1 MAETLKDTGLQLM
14 TWNWIFKSP
23 LLRLRIFFCP
33 FQKTR
38 FYPSWR
44 PIIPWHILW
53 DMSPQPFNLSSC
65 DGEVSKNSPASH
77 TPLPEYETLCRIADS
92 LLSFIQ
98 SKVFISIL
106 YFFYTFFLL
115 SQMFPFDNRSQ
126 LQPSTLSPLL
136 PFTFL

>member
-1 MAETLKDTGLQLM
+1 M

-23 LLRLRIFFCP
+23 LLRLRFSFCP

-77 TPLPEYETLCRIADS
+77 TPLPQYETLCRIADS

-106 YFFYTFFLL
+106 YFFIPFSCWVKCPLLTTEVSCSHLPLTPIFLL
-115 SQMFPFDNRSQ
+115 
-126 LQPSTLSPLL
+126 LSCKGKFSKGL
-136 PFTFL
+136 